1 MWRVDLRIVKLY
13 KGKCTMSK
21 KTPDPISSW
30 FIAGEQLGEYIGIR
44 FGRVAPGAA
53 DPEWIFLRH
62 TDFDGIGGL
71 AELLRR
77 RGAAVDRLPQ
87 IKYPLGS
94 SRMQLLRA
102 VPRYLSPRQRIE
114 WGPLK
119 RGTASNDNAQPP
131 AAVAWHLFDED
142 ATTRVRRVCRRSGVT
157 VNSFLLKHL
166 TKAIR
171 PFLAD
176 QSSVVPWMIPVNL
189 RGKVDRGRDTANH
202 TSYVA
207 VKVSSY
213 EMVHDVHRSIYAALA
228 RGEHWANWQVYQLGR
243 FITAGMRRY
252 VAASDWAFSQWNLG
266 GFSNL
271 GDWDPERRITQADC
285 MGGWLFC
292 PPVLRCQVVGAGCVT
307 FQNRLSLTV
316 QAHPNLTNDPEVVKA
331 WVQDWVKEVEIDLAS
346 VLAPAAARRPD

>member
-1 MWRVDLRIVKLY
+1 
-13 KGKCTMSK
+13 MSK
-21 KTPDPISSW
+21 KMTDAISSW
-30 FIAGEQLGEYIGIR
+30 FIAGEELGEYIGIR
-44 FGRVAPGAA
+44 FGRLAPGEAN
-53 DPEWIFLRH
+53 PEWIFLRH

-71 AELLRR
+71 AEILRR

-87 IKYPLGS
+87 IKYPLAS
-94 SRMQLLRA
+94 SRLSLMRA
-102 VPRYLSPRQRIE
+102 LPGYLGARRPVQ
-114 WGPLK
+114 WGPLG
-119 RGTASNDNAQPP
+119 RGPAPGQAAQPP
-131 AAVAWHLFDED
+131 AAVAWHLFDES
-142 ATTRVRRVCRRSGVT
+142 ATTQVRRVCRKAGVT

-207 VKVSSY
+207 VRVKSY
-213 EMVHDVHRSIYAALA
+213 ETVHDIHRNIYSALG
-228 RGEHWANWQVYQLGR
+228 RGEHWANWQVYQFGR
-243 FITAGMRRY
+243 FMTAGMRRAV
-252 VAASDWAFSQWNLG
+252 VASERAFSQWNLG

-271 GDWDPERRITQADC
+271 GDWDPDKQITQPEC
-285 MGGWLFC
+285 LGGWLFC

-316 QAHPNLTNDPEVVKA
+316 QTHPNLTNDPGVVTV
-331 WVQDWVKEVEIDLAS
+331 WVQNWVKEIEIDLAS
-346 VLAPAAARRPD
+346 VLEPETAHWRRG